1 MSPEQSRSI
10 DGAENRED
18 VGSNPPNANSDQS
31 NRTPQHTEA
40 NVLFRGH
47 LKLWDEEE
55 KKWTAG
61 FFVLFRDHSLLGWTE
76 PPADFS
82 SPLHVFTIES
92 VEVIKTKEHG
102 EEFAF
107 RVRSLDSAERLFA
120 AESSAQRDE
129 WAAHLQQA
137 ARLQSMQPL
146 FIRCTSARSRAD
158 VSESEEQK
166 ENVPRPLEAKRP
178 VVFRLQPAL
187 PNVQDPFASVEFHAG
202 NEQQAEH
209 HWAHSR
215 YEHQLRCVQMF
226 QAMQERQQEEER
238 RLAIKVRQPE
248 FFPLPLPAVEVE
260 PNDEQPNEQ
269 PPDHFRMQYANFLQF
284 LATIHSTT
292 AVKRRRVL
300 GQRNGE
306 EPAVEQP
313 VDPRV
318 RAARRVPRSSAI
330 GISEFGLNV
339 LRQRELR
346 EARERREGLPIEAP
360 RRPPPPARRH
370 RSPSASPLD
379 WTIGIA
385 AHRRPPANPMESEA
399 ENTPIVANQ
408 WANSS
413 PASGDE
419 HADSN
424 PRSDVTE
431 FP

>member
-10 DGAENRED
+10 DNAENRENA
-18 VGSNPPNANSDQS
+18 GSYPPNANSELSDR
-31 NRTPQHTEA
+31 NLQHTEA

-47 LKLWDEEE
+47 LKLWDDEE
-55 KKWTAG
+55 KKWTER

-76 PPADFS
+76 PPADFF

-92 VEVIKTKEHG
+92 VEVTKTAEHG

-107 RVRSLDSAERLFA
+107 RVCGLDSSERLFA
-120 AESSAQRDE
+120 AESSELRDE
-129 WAAHLQQA
+129 WATHLLQA
-137 ARLQSMQPL
+137 GRSQPMQPL
-146 FIRCTSARSRAD
+146 FIRCTNARQPAD
-158 VSESEEQK
+158 GSESEEQK

-178 VVFRLQPAL
+178 VVLRLQPVL
-187 PNVQDPFASVEFHAG
+187 PSVQNPFDNAEHRS
-202 NEQQAEH
+202 EQQAEH

-226 QAMQERQQEEER
+226 QAMQVRQQEEER

-248 FFPLPLPAVEVE
+248 FFPLPLPQVEVPE
-260 PNDEQPNEQ
+260 NDEQPNEQ
-269 PPDHFRMQYANFLQF
+269 PPDHFRIQYANFLQF

-306 EPAVEQP
+306 EPAVEP
-313 VDPRV
+313 SVDPRV

-346 EARERREGLPIEAP
+346 EAREGAPVDAP
-360 RRPPPPARRH
+360 RRPPPPARRN
-370 RSPSASPLD
+370 RSPPASPLD

-399 ENTPIVANQ
+399 ENTPIVANR
-408 WANSS
+408 WANSA
-413 PASGDE
+413 PTSGDE
-419 HADSN
+419 HSDSN